1 VLLLGHGHGQADV
14 RQLLVTHLRRH
25 HPQLLQRIVGVVTV
39 DDSAMS
45 EAELLALA
53 REHFGNQPHRRPLA
67 APGQERR
74 EAP

>member
-1 VLLLGHGHGQADV
+1 
-14 RQLLVTHLRRH
+14 
-25 HPQLLQRIVGVVTV
+25 V

>member
-1 VLLLGHGHGQADV
+1 
-14 RQLLVTHLRRH
+14 
-25 HPQLLQRIVGVVTV
+25 VVTV